1 MNGPTKKIVYSWDAN
16 VFLAHFKQ
24 EENKKEYLSA
34 ISAIYDEVERG
45 SVELLVS
52 VIVVA
57 EMLDLINDPRMSDEF
72 QRLLK
77 RPNVRLMDVT
87 PHIARKT
94 AELRW
99 KWKSRDESHIDEP
112 RNIKTPDVIIIAT
125 AAHCGA
131 SVLHTFE
138 NKYDKHSGTPL
149 VSNLKITKP
158 ILVSGQKVFPG
169 LT

>member
-24 EENKKEYLSA
+24 EENKREHLSA
-34 ISAIYDEVERG
+34 ICAIYDEVERG

-57 EMLDLINDPRMSDEF
+57 EMLDLINDPKMSDEF

-94 AELRW
+94 AELRS
-99 KWKSRDESHIDEP
+99 KWRNESHRNEP
-112 RNIKTPDVIIIAT
+112 RNIKTPDAIIIAT

-138 NKYDKHSGTPL
+138 DKYYKHSETPL
-149 VSNLKITKP
+149 VSNLKIIKP
-158 ILVSGQKVFPG
+158 MLSSGQQVFPG